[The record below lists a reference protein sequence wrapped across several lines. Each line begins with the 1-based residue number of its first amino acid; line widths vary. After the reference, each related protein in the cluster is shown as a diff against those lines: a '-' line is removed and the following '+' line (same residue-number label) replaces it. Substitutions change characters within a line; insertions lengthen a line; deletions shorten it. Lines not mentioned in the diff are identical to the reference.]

1 MKSGGEELYSIKQV
15 SEKLDIPAVTIRA
28 WENRY
33 NVVTPTR
40 TEGGHRLYSEKDL
53 KTLKWIKTQIQEK
66 NMKISDAVRLLQ
78 ASPPDPDPAPVPPSS
93 QNNKYEE
100 LHEKLYEALVNL
112 DTQKANQIAD
122 LAFSLYDYEEVF
134 HHILVQVLYKVGDE
148 WENGSIS
155 VAQEHFASQ
164 FIINRCTQ
172 FLRILPVNP
181 ALQKV
186 LAFCPEGEQH
196 QIGLMVFSL
205 FLKKKGH
212 DVIYLGPNTPF
223 EGLAEL
229 ITLKDVSVVAIS
241 MTNPGPIG
249 KVEDWISSTL
259 KIKPSLRFIVGG
271 SCVKDCPKS
280 ESKSVTYSLGLDWD
294 KWYDSFMR

>member
-1 MKSGGEELYSIKQV
+1 MYSIKQV
-15 SEKLDIPAVTIRA
+15 SEQLDIPAVTIRA

-40 TEGGHRLYSEKDL
+40 TEGGHRLYSEKDVE
-53 KTLKWIKTQIQEK
+53 TLKWIKAQVHDQ
-66 NMKISDAVRLLQ
+66 NMKISDAVRMLKE
-78 ASPPDPDPAPVPPSS
+78 SPPVSAPAPS
-93 QNNKYEE
+93 QHNKYDQ
-100 LHEKLYEALVNL
+100 LKDQLYGALVNL
-112 DTQKANQIAD
+112 DTQEANQVAD

-134 HHILVQVLYKVGDE
+134 HHILVQVLYKVGNE
-148 WENGSIS
+148 WENGVIS

-181 ALQKV
+181 VLPKV

-212 DVIYLGPNTPF
+212 DVIYLGPNTPL
-223 EGLAEL
+223 EGLSDL
-229 ITLKDVSVVAIS
+229 IKMKDIRVVAIS
-241 MTNPGPIG
+241 MTNPNPIE
-249 KVEDWISSTL
+249 KVEYWIQSCL
-259 KIKPSLRFIVGG
+259 KLDSSLRFIVGG
-271 SCVKDCPKS
+271 SCVKDCPKL
-280 ESKSVTYSLGLDWD
+280 ESKSVTYSLGSDWD
-294 KWYDSFMR
+294 VWYDSFMR

>member
-1 MKSGGEELYSIKQV
+1 VEVKNLYSIKQV
-15 SEKLDIPAVTIRA
+15 SEILDIPAVTIRA

-33 NVVTPTR
+33 NVVAPTR

-53 KTLKWIKTQIQEK
+53 ETLKWIKTQVHEK

-78 ASPPDPDPAPVPPSS
+78 ESPPASAPPPS
-93 QNNKYEE
+93 QNDKYGE
-100 LHEKLYEALVNL
+100 LKEKLYKALVNL
-112 DTQKANQIAD
+112 DTQEANQIAD

-172 FLRILPVNP
+172 FLRVLPVNP

-212 DVIYLGPNTPF
+212 DVIYLGPNTPL
-223 EGLAEL
+223 EGLADL
-229 ITLKDVSVVAIS
+229 IKMKDISVVAIS
-241 MTNPGPIG
+241 MTNPAPIR

-259 KIKPSLRFIVGG
+259 QMNPSLRFIVGG
-271 SCVKDCPKS
+271 SCVKDCPKL
-280 ESKSVTYSLGLDWD
+280 ESKAVTYSLGPDWD
-294 KWYDSFMR
+294 KWYDSYMG

>member
-1 MKSGGEELYSIKQV
+1 MTSLYSIKQV
-15 SEKLDIPAVTIRA
+15 SEQLDIPAVTIRA

-40 TEGGHRLYSEKDL
+40 TEGGHRLYSEKDVE
-53 KTLKWIKTQIQEK
+53 TLKWIKAQVHDQ
-66 NMKISDAVRLLQ
+66 NMKISDAVRMLKE
-78 ASPPDPDPAPVPPSS
+78 SPPVSAPAPS
-93 QNNKYEE
+93 QHNKYDQ
-100 LHEKLYEALVNL
+100 LKDQLYGALVNL
-112 DTQKANQIAD
+112 DTQEANQVAD

-134 HHILVQVLYKVGDE
+134 HHILVQVLYKVGNE
-148 WENGSIS
+148 WENGVIS

-181 ALQKV
+181 VLPKV

-212 DVIYLGPNTPF
+212 DVIYLGPNTPL
-223 EGLAEL
+223 EGLSDL
-229 ITLKDVSVVAIS
+229 IKMKDIRVVAIS
-241 MTNPGPIG
+241 MTNPNPIE
-249 KVEDWISSTL
+249 KVEYWIQSCL
-259 KIKPSLRFIVGG
+259 KLDSSLRFIVGG
-271 SCVKDCPKS
+271 SCVKDCPKL
-280 ESKSVTYSLGLDWD
+280 ESKSVTYSLGSDWD
-294 KWYDSFMR
+294 VWYDSFMR

>member
-1 MKSGGEELYSIKQV
+1 MYSIKQV

-40 TEGGHRLYSEKDL
+40 TEGGHRLYSEKDME
-53 KTLKWIKTQIQEK
+53 TLKWIKTQVHEK

-78 ASPPDPDPAPVPPSS
+78 ASPPAPAPPPS
-93 QNNKYEE
+93 QNNKYGE
-100 LHEKLYEALVNL
+100 LQEKLYQSLVNL
-112 DTQKANQIAD
+112 DTQEANQIAD
-122 LAFSLYDYEEVF
+122 LAFSMYDYEEVC
-134 HHILVQVLYKVGDE
+134 HNILVHVLYKVGDE

-155 VAQEHFASQ
+155 VAQEHFATQ

-172 FLRILPVNP
+172 FLRVLPINP

-223 EGLAEL
+223 EGLADL
-229 ITLKDVSVVAIS
+229 IKMKDISVVAIS
-241 MTNPGPIG
+241 MTKPDPIG

-259 KIKPSLRFIVGG
+259 KMKPSLRFIVGG
-271 SCVKDCPKS
+271 SCIKDCPKL
-280 ESKSVTYSLGLDWD
+280 ESKSVTYSLGSDWD
-294 KWYDSFMR
+294 RWYDSFMR

>member
-1 MKSGGEELYSIKQV
+1 MYSIKQV

-33 NVVTPTR
+33 NVVAPAR

-53 KTLKWIKTQIQEK
+53 ETLQWIRTQVHEK

-78 ASPPDPDPAPVPPSS
+78 ASPPPPAPSPS
-93 QNNKYEE
+93 QNDKYGE
-100 LHEKLYEALVNL
+100 LKESLYGALISL
-112 DTQKANQIAD
+112 DTQEANRIAD
-122 LAFSLYDYEEVF
+122 LAFSLYDYDEVF

-148 WENGSIS
+148 WENGSIL

-172 FLRILPVNP
+172 FLRILPANP
-181 ALQKV
+181 ALPKV

-205 FLKKKGH
+205 FLKKKSH

-223 EGLAEL
+223 EGLADL
-229 ITLKDVSVVAIS
+229 IKMKDISIVAIS
-241 MTNPGPIG
+241 MTNPDPIG

-259 KIKPSLRFIVGG
+259 KMKPSLRFIVGG
-271 SCVKDCPKS
+271 SCVKDCPKL
-280 ESKSVTYSLGLDWD
+280 ESKSVTYSLGSDWD
-294 KWYDSFMR
+294 QWYDSFMR

>member
-1 MKSGGEELYSIKQV
+1 MYSIKQV
-15 SEKLDIPAVTIRA
+15 SERLDIPAVTIRA

-33 NVVTPTR
+33 NVVAPTR

-53 KTLKWIKTQIQEK
+53 ETLKWIKTQVHEK

-78 ASPPDPDPAPVPPSS
+78 ESPPASTPPPS
-93 QNNKYEE
+93 QNDKYGE
-100 LHEKLYEALVNL
+100 LKEKLYKSLINL
-112 DTQKANQIAD
+112 DTQEANQIAD

-134 HHILVQVLYKVGDE
+134 HHILVSVLYKVGDE
-148 WENGSIS
+148 WESGAIS

-172 FLRILPVNP
+172 FLRVLPINP

-212 DVIYLGPNTPF
+212 DVIYLGPNTPL
-223 EGLAEL
+223 EGLSDL
-229 ITLKDVSVVAIS
+229 IKMKNISVVAIS
-241 MTNPGPIG
+241 MTNPKPVK
-249 KVEDWISSTL
+249 KVEDWIQSCL
-259 KIKPSLRFIVGG
+259 RLDPSLKFIVGG
-271 SCVKDCPKS
+271 SCVKDCPKL
-280 ESKSVTYSLGLDWD
+280 ESKSVSYSLGFDWD
-294 KWYDSFMR
+294 KWYDSFMRGI

>member
-1 MKSGGEELYSIKQV
+1 MYSIKQV

-33 NVVTPTR
+33 NVVAPTR
-40 TEGGHRLYSEKDL
+40 TEGGHRLYSEKDME
-53 KTLKWIKTQIQEK
+53 TLKWIKIQVHEK

-78 ASPPDPDPAPVPPSS
+78 ASPPAPAPHPS
-93 QNNKYEE
+93 QNNKYGE
-100 LHEKLYEALVNL
+100 LQEKLYGSLVNL
-112 DTQKANQIAD
+112 DTQEANQIAD

-172 FLRILPVNP
+172 FLRVLPVNP

-229 ITLKDVSVVAIS
+229 IKMKDVSVVAIS
-241 MTNPGPIG
+241 MTNPDPIS
-249 KVEDWISSTL
+249 KVENWISSTL
-259 KIKPSLRFIVGG
+259 KMRSSLRFIVGG
-271 SCVKDCPKS
+271 SCVKDCPKL
-280 ESKSVTYSLGLDWD
+280 ESKSVTYSLGSDWD
-294 KWYDSFMR
+294 KWYDSYMR

>member
-1 MKSGGEELYSIKQV
+1 MYSIKQV
-15 SEKLDIPAVTIRA
+15 SEQLDIPAVTIRA

-40 TEGGHRLYSEKDL
+40 TEGGHRLYSEKDVE
-53 KTLKWIKTQIQEK
+53 TLKWIKAQVHDQ
-66 NMKISDAVRLLQ
+66 NMKISDAVRMLKE
-78 ASPPDPDPAPVPPSS
+78 SPPVSAPAPS
-93 QNNKYEE
+93 QHNKYDQ
-100 LHEKLYEALVNL
+100 LKDQLYGALVNL
-112 DTQKANQIAD
+112 DTQEANQIAD

-148 WENGSIS
+148 WENGVIS

-181 ALQKV
+181 VLPKV

-205 FLKKKGH
+205 FLKKKSH
-212 DVIYLGPNTPF
+212 DVIYLGPNTPL
-223 EGLAEL
+223 EGLSDL
-229 ITLKDVSVVAIS
+229 IKMKDIRVVAIS
-241 MTNPGPIG
+241 MTNPNPIE
-249 KVEDWISSTL
+249 KVEDWIQSCLKLDSSL
-259 KIKPSLRFIVGG
+259 KFIVGG
-271 SCVKDCPKS
+271 SCVKDCPKL
-280 ESKSVTYSLGLDWD
+280 ESKSVTYSLGSDWD
-294 KWYDSFMR
+294 VWYDSFMR

>member
-1 MKSGGEELYSIKQV
+1 MYSIKQV
-15 SEKLDIPAVTIRA
+15 SERLDIPAVTIRA

-33 NVVTPTR
+33 NVVAPTR
-40 TEGGHRLYSEKDL
+40 TDGGHRLYSEKDL
-53 KTLKWIKTQIQEK
+53 ETLKWIKTQVHEK

-78 ASPPDPDPAPVPPSS
+78 ESPPASAPPPS
-93 QNNKYEE
+93 QNDKYGE
-100 LHEKLYEALVNL
+100 LKEKLYESLINL

-148 WENGSIS
+148 WENGAIS

-212 DVIYLGPNTPF
+212 DVIYLGPNTPL
-223 EGLAEL
+223 EGLSDL
-229 ITLKDVSVVAIS
+229 IKMKNISVVAIS
-241 MTNPGPIG
+241 MTNPKPIK
-249 KVEDWISSTL
+249 KVEDWIQSCL
-259 KIKPSLRFIVGG
+259 KLDPSLKFIVGG
-271 SCVKDCPKS
+271 SCVDECPKL
-280 ESKSVTYSLGLDWD
+280 ESKSVTYSLGFDWD
-294 KWYDSFMR
+294 KWYDSFMRGI